1 MVGKLNG
8 KEEEFLK
15 SLLGIDLNKASK
27 ICLDVGYVF
36 RVAREDENTYFL
48 TMDLKFD
55 RVNFEIDNGIITSAN
70 IG

>member
-1 MVGKLNG
+1 MENLKE

-15 SLLGIDLNKASK
+15 SLLGIDLSKASK

-36 RVAREDENTYFL
+36 RVTREDENRYFV
-48 TMDLKFD
+48 TADLRFD